1 MLSSTSAL
9 KFPFSACLI
18 VALLLLSSSLAAQD
32 NHLKLI
38 YVSEM
43 TEMDSEDKGSYPRL
57 AGLLNHY
64 RAAPEPVLFI
74 SGGGGLAPSAMSS
87 LDLGAHIIDLL
98 NSLEPVAMVAG
109 KREFSFGEDELSLR
123 AYEAAFPVIASN
135 LHDPLTGNNL
145 DGINNTLLVKQ
156 REIALGFIAVVPPI
170 THEEYNLQRVEVLDP
185 VQSIVTR
192 AEELRAAGADWII
205 LTYSCC
211 YRDYLDYFAALDQ
224 LLHDGVIDLALGK
237 DEHLLLTTHHLDA
250 MHPRHIWVT
259 EGDQVAL
266 VDLNL
271 AATAGDHLL
280 LQWHA
285 ESMNRY
291 TPDPYVKQ
299 QVDNYHQR
307 LELMLNEEIG
317 QVMSSFATYQGDVR
331 TAENP
336 LGNLLAD
343 VIRAHAGADI
353 GLINGGFIRGERRY
367 EVGDRLTR
375 RDIMREV
382 PFRDQI
388 VLLEVSG
395 ATLLEALENGF
406 SQVEEIKGRFPHV
419 SGMQVTYDTRRPVGQ
434 RVQQVRV
441 GGQLL
446 ELNRQYRL
454 ATRQFLATGG
464 DGFSMFVDQQP
475 LRYTG
480 QMTRLVADILMDHVQ
495 ATHRL
500 APVVEGRLVDLQQP

>member
-1 MLSSTSAL
+1 MLSNISVL
-9 KFPFSACLI
+9 CQRLSACII
-18 VALLLLSSSLAAQD
+18 VAVLLLPTSLVAQD
-32 NHLKLI
+32 NHLRLV

-43 TEMDSEDKGSYPRL
+43 TEMDSEEKGSYPRL

-64 RAAPEPVLFI
+64 RAEPVPVLFI

-87 LDLGAHIIDLL
+87 LDRGAHIIDLL

-135 LHDPLTGNNL
+135 LYDPLTGNNL
-145 DGINNTLLVKQ
+145 DGISNSLLVQ
-156 REIALGFIAVVPPI
+156 QYGITLGFIAVIPPI

-185 VQSIVTR
+185 VQSIITR
-192 AEELRAAGADWII
+192 AEQLRAAGADRII

-211 YRDYLDYFAALDQ
+211 YRDYLDYFTELDQ

-237 DEHLLLTTHHLDA
+237 DEHLLLAENRLDS
-250 MHPRHIWVT
+250 MHPNHIWVT
-259 EGDQVAL
+259 EGDQVAV

-271 AATAGDHLL
+271 AAASGESMLL
-280 LQWHA
+280 EWHA
-285 ESMNRY
+285 ESMNGY
-291 TPDPYVKQ
+291 EPDSYVTQ
-299 QVDNYHQR
+299 QVGDYHQR
-307 LELMLNEEIG
+307 LELLLNEEIG
-317 QVMSSFATYQGDVR
+317 QVMTSFATYQADVR

-382 PFRDQI
+382 PFRDRI
-388 VLLEVSG
+388 VLIDVSG
-395 ATLLEALENGF
+395 ATLLAALENGF

-419 SGMQVTYDTRRPVGQ
+419 SGMQVTYDFSRPVGQ
-434 RVQQVRV
+434 RVQQVNIA
-441 GGQLL
+441 GQPLAI
-446 ELNRQYRL
+446 NQQYRL
-454 ATRQFLATGG
+454 ATREFLATGG
-464 DGFSMFVDQQP
+464 DGFEMFIDQP
-475 LRYTG
+475 HLRYSG

-495 ATHRL
+495 ETHKL
-500 APVVEGRLVDLQQP
+500 APTVEGRLVDVQ

>member
-1 MLSSTSAL
+1 MLTGISAL
-9 KFPFSACLI
+9 SYRLSVCL
-18 VALLLLSSSLAAQD
+18 VAAVLLLPSSLVAQD
-32 NHLKLI
+32 NHLRLI

-43 TEMDSEDKGSYPRL
+43 TEMDSEEKGSYSRL

-64 RAAPEPVLFI
+64 RAEPEPVLFI

-87 LDLGAHIIDLL
+87 LDMGAHIIDLL

-145 DGINNTLLVKQ
+145 DGINNTLLVQQ
-156 REIALGFIAVVPPI
+156 RGTRLGFIAVIPPI
-170 THEEYNLQRVEVLDP
+170 THEEYNLQRVEVLNP
-185 VQSIVTR
+185 VQSIVNR
-192 AEELRAAGADWII
+192 AEQLRAAGADRII

-237 DEHLLLTTHHLDA
+237 DEHLLLTEHHLDS
-250 MHPRHIWVT
+250 MHPHHIWVT

-271 AATAGDHLL
+271 AAVAGEPLL

-285 ESMNRY
+285 ESMNGY
-291 TPDPYVKQ
+291 APDPYVTQ

-307 LELMLNEEIG
+307 LELLLNEEIG
-317 QVMSSFATYQGDVR
+317 QVMTAFATYQTDVR

-343 VIRAHAGADI
+343 VISAHAGAEI

-367 EVGDRLTR
+367 EVGDRLSR

-395 ATLLEALENGF
+395 ATLLAALENGF

-419 SGMQVTYDTRRPVGQ
+419 SGMQVTYDSRRPVGQ
-434 RVQQVRV
+434 RVQQVLI
-441 GGQLL
+441 GGQAL
-446 ELNRQYRL
+446 ELDRQYRL

-464 DGFSMFVDQQP
+464 DGFNMFADQTP

-495 ATHRL
+495 TTNRL